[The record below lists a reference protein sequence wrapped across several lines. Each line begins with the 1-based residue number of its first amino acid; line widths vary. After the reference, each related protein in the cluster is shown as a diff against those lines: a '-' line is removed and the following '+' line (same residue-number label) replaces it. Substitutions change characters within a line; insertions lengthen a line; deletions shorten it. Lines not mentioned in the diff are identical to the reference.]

1 MANLAIGIKYNIMK
15 IKAVF
20 FDIDGT
26 LISFKTH
33 TIPQSTLQAIRQLK
47 EKGIKIVVATGRSF
61 NQISQLDTIAFDGYI
76 TFNGNVCLT
85 ADKEI
90 FFKNSIPKE
99 TIQALI
105 KYQEDV
111 KMFPCVFM
119 SEKENTINYVDDTVI
134 RSFKILNLP
143 VNEVK
148 DMREAAKNDIIQL
161 NVFLDP
167 SEDTDL
173 MQTALRNC
181 EATRWTD
188 LFADVN
194 VKNTNK
200 STGVEKFLQHWNID
214 VSETLSFGDGGNDVA
229 MLQYTGI
236 GVAMGDASDS
246 IKAIADYTTDSV
258 DEDGI
263 WNALKHFEVI

>member
-1 MANLAIGIKYNIMK
+1 MK

-26 LISFKTH
+26 LLSFKTH
-33 TIPQSTLQAIRQLK
+33 TIPQSTLNAIQKLK
-47 EKGIKIVVATGRSF
+47 EKGIKIIVATGRSF
-61 NQISQLDTIAFDGYI
+61 NQIAQIDHIHFDGYI
-76 TFNGNVCLT
+76 TFNGNICLT
-85 ADKEI
+85 ENKEV
-90 FFKNSIPKE
+90 FFRNAIPKE
-99 TIQALI
+99 SIQALI
-105 KYQEDV
+105 KYQEEV
-111 KMFPCVFM
+111 KKFPCVFM
-119 SEKENTINYVDDTVI
+119 SEKENTINYVDDNVI
-134 RSFKILNLP
+134 ESFRILNLP
-143 VNEVK
+143 VNDVK
-148 DMREAAKNDIIQL
+148 DIREAAKNDIIQL

-173 MQTALRNC
+173 MQTALRDC

-200 STGVEKFLQHWNID
+200 STGVEIFLKHWNID
-214 VSETLSFGDGGNDVA
+214 ISETISFGDGGNDVA
-229 MLQYTGI
+229 MLKYTGI
-236 GVAMGDASDS
+236 GVAMGNSSDAVKS
-246 IKAIADYTTDSV
+246 IADYTTDSI